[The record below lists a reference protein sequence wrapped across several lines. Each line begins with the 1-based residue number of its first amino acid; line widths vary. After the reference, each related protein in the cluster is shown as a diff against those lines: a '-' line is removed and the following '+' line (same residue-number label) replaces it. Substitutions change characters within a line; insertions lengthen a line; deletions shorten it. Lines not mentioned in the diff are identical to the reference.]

1 MSVIVF
7 VGPGRRT
14 QHVFFLPEAHALLT
28 KPTKV
33 FTTPNDIRFTK
44 KSFEYSGI
52 FLSIKSQIIDSDEV
66 RNFHWDCGPKFI
78 SYIISNFF

>member
-1 MSVIVF
+1 

-14 QHVFFLPEAHALLT
+14 QHVFFLPEAHATLLT

-52 FLSIKSQIIDSDEV
+52 IFQSVKS
-66 RNFHWDCGPKFI
+66 
-78 SYIISNFF
+78 

>member
-1 MSVIVF
+1 

-14 QHVFFLPEAHALLT
+14 QHVFFFPEAHAALLT

-52 FLSIKSQIIDSDEV
+52 IFQSVKSQIIDRDEV
-66 RNFHWDCGPKFI
+66 RNFPWDCGPKFV
-78 SYIISNFF
+78 SFIIS